1 MVFQIFIRLLF
12 QLVSKWWKRTIVYV
26 KQLGK
31 SLLILFVYVDDILLA
46 GNDMKMIVTTKMW
59 LSSIFEMKDM
69 GEANYVLGVKILRDC
84 SKKLLGF
91 SQKTYIKMIL
101 KWFYMHNSKPIDTPI
116 EKGHTLSLED
126 CPKLEKE
133 KREMARVPYLQLEV
147 WCMLCCVLNQTFV
160 LQLVW
165 LVVIKVIQD
174 LFIAK
179 Q

>member
-1 MVFQIFIRLLF
+1 M
-12 QLVSKWWKRTIVYV
+12 YV

-31 SLLILFVYVDDILLA
+31 SLLILFVYVDDILLV

-101 KWFYMHNSKPIDTPI
+101 K
-116 EKGHTLSLED
+116 
-126 CPKLEKE
+126 
-133 KREMARVPYLQLEV
+133 
-147 WCMLCCVLNQTFV
+147 
-160 LQLVW
+160 
-165 LVVIKVIQD
+165 
-174 LFIAK
+174 
-179 Q
+179 

>member
-1 MVFQIFIRLLF
+1 
-12 QLVSKWWKRTIVYV
+12 
-26 KQLGK
+26 
-31 SLLILFVYVDDILLA
+31 
-46 GNDMKMIVTTKMW
+46 
-59 LSSIFEMKDM
+59 
-69 GEANYVLGVKILRDC
+69 
-84 SKKLLGF
+84 
-91 SQKTYIKMIL
+91 
-101 KWFYMHNSKPIDTPI
+101 MHNSKPIDTPI

-133 KREMARVPYLQLEV
+133 KREMARVPDAIAGGSLMYA
-147 WCMLCCVLNQTFV
+147 MLCTHQTFV